1 MLKLNPYATHILKKG
16 DGCCEPISPL
26 ILGQI
31 KQISVKKKKSFYC
44 LRGSSLQPVGYT
56 STIYFS
62 FRIPDSLL
70 HIHFP
75 TQVDFIHSVYVH

>member
-31 KQISVKKKKSFYC
+31 KQISVKKKKKA
-44 LRGSSLQPVGYT
+44 
-56 STIYFS
+56 
-62 FRIPDSLL
+62 
-70 HIHFP
+70 
-75 TQVDFIHSVYVH
+75 FIASEGALFIL